1 MKNKHGFSL
10 VEIICVLV
18 ILGLLGAFASVGY
31 VRFIRLYSSIKD
43 VDVAIQQGQIAMNRL
58 FTEVTTIDKTATAKP
73 FVLDNSTTTT
83 YSTPYKFTS
92 LDGST
97 GVDNIVSYDSST
109 KVLSLNGVPLCENIS
124 AFLMTKD
131 ASATGVANLAFV
143 TTTLTVTVGSKTQT
157 LTSQFTLKNL

>member
-73 FVLDNSTTTT
+73 FVLDEPSATA
-83 YSTPYKFTS
+83 YSTPYQFTS

-97 GVDNIVSYDSST
+97 GVDNTVSYNSTT
-109 KVLSLNGVPLCENIS
+109 KVLSLNGVPLCENVTK
-124 AFLMTKD
+124 FLMKKYPSGTLVGGLEYVD
-131 ASATGVANLAFV
+131 
-143 TTTLTVTVGSKTQT
+143 TTLEITVGSKTQA

>member
-1 MKNKHGFSL
+1 MKSNHGFSL

-58 FTEVTTIDKTATAKP
+58 FTEVTTIDKTASAKP
-73 FVLDNSTTTT
+73 FVLDTSATTA

-97 GVDNIVSYDSST
+97 GLDNVVSYDSST
-109 KVLSLNGVPLCENIS
+109 KVLSLNSVPLCENVS
-124 AFLMTKD
+124 AFLMQKD
-131 ASATGVANLAFV
+131 DSATGVANLSYV
-143 TTTLTVTVGSKTQT
+143 TTKLTITVGSKTQM

>member
-1 MKNKHGFSL
+1 MKNNHGFSL

-18 ILGLLGAFASVGY
+18 IMGLLGAFASIGY
-31 VRFIRLYSSIKD
+31 VRFVRLYSSIKD

-58 FTEVTTIDKTATAKP
+58 FTEVTTIDKTATAKT
-73 FVLDNSTTTT
+73 FVLDSSTATA
-83 YSTPYKFTS
+83 YSTPYQFTS

-97 GVDNIVSYDSST
+97 GVDNTISYNSST
-109 KVLSLNGVPLCENIS
+109 KVLSLNGVPLCENVS

-131 ASATGVANLAFV
+131 ASATGVANLSYV
-143 TTTLTVTVGSKTQT
+143 TTTLTITVGSKTQV

>member
-1 MKNKHGFSL
+1 MKNNRGFSL
-10 VEIICVLV
+10 IEIICVLV

-58 FTEVTTIDKTATAKP
+58 FTEVTTIDPTATAKP
-73 FVLDNSTTTT
+73 FVLDNDSTTV

-109 KVLSLNGVPLCENIS
+109 KVLSLNGVPMCENVS
-124 AFLMTKD
+124 AFLMKKNL
-131 ASATGVANLAFV
+131 SATGVADLKYV
-143 TTTLTVTVGSKTQT
+143 TTELTITVGSKTQM
-157 LTSQFTLKNL
+157 LKSQFTLKSL

>member
-1 MKNKHGFSL
+1 MKNEHGFTL

-18 ILGLLGAFASVGY
+18 ILGLLGAFASIGY

-58 FTEVTTIDKTATAKP
+58 FTEVTTIDKTATIKP
-73 FVLDNSTTTT
+73 FVLDNDSATT

-97 GVDNIVSYDSST
+97 GVDNIVSYDSSA
-109 KVLSLNGVPLCENIS
+109 KVLSLNGVPLCENVS
-124 AFLMTKD
+124 AFLMKKD

-143 TTTLTVTVGSKTQT
+143 TTTLVITVGSKTQT